1 MRCAPPIRTIEN
13 ALAPHCP
20 RQFTL
25 PGIGYGARGGF
36 PSGKLAEL
44 GYATWQ
50 WFKLDNAKANL
61 AADVQ
66 YALADFIG
74 CIIDAGPAHSPDD
87 RPYIERFFGTVASS
101 PASRLPGYTGT
112 NPQDIRRALADPKG
126 NLRLYVSLNELEDLL
141 EAVLAQGKD
150 SCVNEN
156 SPPGQRC
163 HARMSNLIP

>member
-74 CIIDAGPAHSPDD
+74 CIIDAGPAHSPD
-87 RPYIERFFGTVASS
+87 E
-101 PASRLPGYTGT
+101 
-112 NPQDIRRALADPKG
+112 
-126 NLRLYVSLNELEDLL
+126 LNELEDLL